1 MLEEYFNHEKIFS
14 IIQYAL
20 KSDNEEVN
28 ILRFC
33 FDSGISP
40 EETFVIVQKL
50 ISLKILIPT
59 KKDEFFILNLD
70 SEILLFLC
78 LFDDAVCRFLYEE
91 YVQKV
96 EEDEPEFLRDLKG
109 FLSEDL
115 SKYIGHNYKL

>member
-40 EETFVIVQKL
+40 EETFVMIQKL

-59 KKDEFFILNLD
+59 KRDEYFILNLD

-91 YVQKV
+91 YTQKV

-109 FLSEDL
+109 FLSGDL
-115 SKYIGHNYKL
+115 SKYIGHDYKI